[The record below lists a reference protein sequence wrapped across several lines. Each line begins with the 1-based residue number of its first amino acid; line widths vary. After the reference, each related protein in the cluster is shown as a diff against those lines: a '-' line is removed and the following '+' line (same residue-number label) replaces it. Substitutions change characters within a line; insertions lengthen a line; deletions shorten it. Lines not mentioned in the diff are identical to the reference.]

1 MIKRYVA
8 SLSLAVLASAAPAW
22 AEWQVADNSGIQFVS
37 IKNNTIGEVSHFD
50 MISGTVGDQGA
61 VEVRVALDSVETNI
75 GIRNDRMKKMLFEV
89 GLYPEAVITAQLS
102 EETMAAVGSSSGAAV
117 PVVLQI
123 DLHGQVV
130 SKDAVLTVSAT
141 DAGGFSATTSQPIL
155 LNAAEFNLEDGVAAL
170 AERRRAQC
178 DQSGDTGDGVTE
190 FHEGRRRVTLTAG
203 RYKPAS
209 RSVERSSVW

>member
-1 MIKRYVA
+1 MIKRYVV
-8 SLSLAVLASAAPAW
+8 SLSVAVLASAAPAW

-37 IKNNTIGEVSHFD
+37 IKNNAIGEVSHFD

-102 EETMAAVGSSSGAAV
+102 PETMAVLGSSSGSAV
-117 PVVLQI
+117 PVMLRI

-141 DAGGFSATTSQPIL
+141 DAGGFSATTAQPIL
-155 LNAAEFNLEDGVAAL
+155 LNAAEFDLEDGVAAL
-170 AERRRAQC
+170 
-178 DQSGDTGDGVTE
+178 QSVAGLNAISRVIPVTVSLN
-190 FHEGRRRVTLTAG
+190 FTKVAA
-203 RYKPAS
+203 AS
-209 RSVERSSVW
+209 P

>member
-8 SLSLAVLASAAPAW
+8 SLSLAALASAAPAW
-22 AEWQVADNSGIQFVS
+22 AEWQVADNSRIQFVS

-50 MISGTVGDQGA
+50 MISGTVDDQGA

-102 EETMAAVGSSSGAAV
+102 PETMAVLGSSSGSAV

-155 LNAAEFNLEDGVAAL
+155 LNAAEFNFEDGVAAL
-170 AERRRAQC
+170 
-178 DQSGDTGDGVTE
+178 QSVAGLNAISRVIPVTVSLN
-190 FHEGRRRVTLTAG
+190 FTKVAA
-203 RYKPAS
+203 AS
-209 RSVERSSVW
+209 P

>member
-8 SLSLAVLASAAPAW
+8 SLSLAVLASASPAW
-22 AEWQVADNSGIQFVS
+22 AEWQVADNSSIQFVS
-37 IKNNTIGEVSHFD
+37 IKNNTIGEVSHFE
-50 MISGTVGDQGA
+50 MISGTISDQGA

-102 EETMAAVGSSSGAAV
+102 PEAMAVLGSSSGAAV

-141 DAGGFSATTSQPIL
+141 DAGGFSAMTSQPIL
-155 LNAAEFNLEDGVAAL
+155 LSAAEFDLEDGVAAL
-170 AERRRAQC
+170 
-178 DQSGDTGDGVTE
+178 QSVAGLNAISRVIPVTVLLN
-190 FHEGRRRVTLTAG
+190 FTKVAA
-203 RYKPAS
+203 AS
-209 RSVERSSVW
+209 L

>member
-8 SLSLAVLASAAPAW
+8 SLSLAALASAAPAW

-50 MISGTVGDQGA
+50 MISGTLGDQGA

-102 EETMAAVGSSSGAAV
+102 PETMAVLGSSSGAAV

-170 AERRRAQC
+170 
-178 DQSGDTGDGVTE
+178 QSVAGLAAISRVIPVT
-190 FHEGRRRVTLTAG
+190 
-203 RYKPAS
+203 AS
-209 RSVERSSVW
+209 LNFTKVAAASP

>member
-8 SLSLAVLASAAPAW
+8 SLSLAALASAAPAW

-37 IKNNTIGEVSHFD
+37 IKNNTIGEISHFD

-102 EETMAAVGSSSGAAV
+102 EEAMAAAGSSSRAAV

-170 AERRRAQC
+170 
-178 DQSGDTGDGVTE
+178 QSVAGLNAISRVIPVTVSLN
-190 FHEGRRRVTLTAG
+190 FTKVAA
-203 RYKPAS
+203 AS
-209 RSVERSSVW
+209 P

>member
-8 SLSLAVLASAAPAW
+8 SLSVAALVSAAPAW
-22 AEWQVADNSGIQFVS
+22 AEWQVADNSSIQFVS

-50 MISGTVGDQGA
+50 MIAGTVGDQGA

-102 EETMAAVGSSSGAAV
+102 EEAMAAAGSSTGAAV
-117 PVVLQI
+117 PAVLQI

-170 AERRRAQC
+170 
-178 DQSGDTGDGVTE
+178 QSVAGLNAISRVIPVTVSLN
-190 FHEGRRRVTLTAG
+190 FTKVAA
-203 RYKPAS
+203 AS
-209 RSVERSSVW
+209 P

>member
-8 SLSLAVLASAAPAW
+8 SLSLAVLASAAPTW
-22 AEWQVADNSGIQFVS
+22 AEWQVADTSGIQFVS

-102 EETMAAVGSSSGAAV
+102 PENMAVLGSSSEAAV
-117 PVVLQI
+117 PVLLQI

-141 DAGGFSATTSQPIL
+141 EVGFSATTSQPIL
-155 LNAAEFNLEDGVAAL
+155 LNAAEFDLENGVAAL
-170 AERRRAQC
+170 
-178 DQSGDTGDGVTE
+178 QSVAGLNAISRVIPVTVSLN
-190 FHEGRRRVTLTAG
+190 FTKVAA
-203 RYKPAS
+203 AS
-209 RSVERSSVW
+209 P

>member
-8 SLSLAVLASAAPAW
+8 SLSVAALVSAAPAW
-22 AEWQVADNSGIQFVS
+22 AEWQVADNSSIQFVS

-50 MISGTVGDQGA
+50 MISGTLGDQGA

-89 GLYPEAVITAQLS
+89 GLYPEAVITAQLTP
-102 EETMAAVGSSSGAAV
+102 ETMAVLGSSSGAAV

-141 DAGGFSATTSQPIL
+141 HAGGFSATTSQPIL
-155 LNAAEFNLEDGVAAL
+155 LNAAEFDLEDGVAAL
-170 AERRRAQC
+170 
-178 DQSGDTGDGVTE
+178 QSVAGLNAISRVIPVTVSLN
-190 FHEGRRRVTLTAG
+190 FTKVAA
-203 RYKPAS
+203 AS
-209 RSVERSSVW
+209 P

>member
-8 SLSLAVLASAAPAW
+8 SLSLAALASAAPAW
-22 AEWQVADNSGIQFVS
+22 AEWQGADNSGLQFVS

-50 MISGTVGDQGA
+50 MISGTVDDQGA

-102 EETMAAVGSSSGAAV
+102 EEAMAAAGSSSGASV

-155 LNAAEFNLEDGVAAL
+155 LNAAEFDLENGVAAL
-170 AERRRAQC
+170 
-178 DQSGDTGDGVTE
+178 QSVAGLSAISRVIPVTVALN
-190 FHEGRRRVTLTAG
+190 FTKLAA
-203 RYKPAS
+203 PS
-209 RSVERSSVW
+209 P

>member
-1 MIKRYVA
+1 MIKHYVA
-8 SLSLAVLASAAPAW
+8 SLSLAVLGSASPAW
-22 AEWQVADNSGIQFVS
+22 AEWQVADDSGIQFVS
-37 IKNNTIGEVSHFD
+37 IKNNTIGEVSHFET
-50 MISGTVGDQGA
+50 ISGTVGDQGA
-61 VEVRVALDSVETNI
+61 VAVRVALDSVETNI

-102 EETMAAVGSSSGAAV
+102 PETMAVLGSSSGAAV

-170 AERRRAQC
+170 
-178 DQSGDTGDGVTE
+178 QSVAGLNAISRVIPVTVSLN
-190 FHEGRRRVTLTAG
+190 FTKVAAG
-203 RYKPAS
+203 SP
-209 RSVERSSVW
+209 

>member
-1 MIKRYVA
+1 MIKRYVL
-8 SLSLAVLASAAPAW
+8 SLSFAALASAAPAW
-22 AEWQVADNSGIQFVS
+22 AEWQVADNSSIQFVS

-50 MISGTVGDQGA
+50 MIAGTVGDQGA
-61 VEVRVALDSVETNI
+61 VELRVALDSVETNI

-102 EETMAAVGSSSGAAV
+102 PETMAVLGSSSGSAV

-155 LNAAEFNLEDGVAAL
+155 LNAAEFDLENGVAAL
-170 AERRRAQC
+170 
-178 DQSGDTGDGVTE
+178 QSVAGLNAISRVIPVTVALN
-190 FHEGRRRVTLTAG
+190 FTKLAA
-203 RYKPAS
+203 AS
-209 RSVERSSVW
+209 L

>member
-1 MIKRYVA
+1 M
-8 SLSLAVLASAAPAW
+8 
-22 AEWQVADNSGIQFVS
+22 S

-102 EETMAAVGSSSGAAV
+102 EETMAVLGSSSGSAV

-170 AERRRAQC
+170 
-178 DQSGDTGDGVTE
+178 QSVAG
-190 FHEGRRRVTLTAG
+190 LTAIS
-203 RYKPAS
+203 RVIPVTVSLNFTKVAAAS
-209 RSVERSSVW
+209 P

>member
-8 SLSLAVLASAAPAW
+8 SLSVAALVSAAPAW

-37 IKNNTIGEVSHFD
+37 IKNNAIGEVSRFD
-50 MISGTVGDQGA
+50 IISGTLGDQGA

-102 EETMAAVGSSSGAAV
+102 PEAMAVLGSSGGATV

-170 AERRRAQC
+170 
-178 DQSGDTGDGVTE
+178 QSVAGLNAISRVIPVTVSLN
-190 FHEGRRRVTLTAG
+190 FTKVAA
-203 RYKPAS
+203 AS
-209 RSVERSSVW
+209 P

>member
-1 MIKRYVA
+1 MIKRYVV
-8 SLSLAVLASAAPAW
+8 SLFVAVLASAAPAW
-22 AEWQVADNSGIQFVS
+22 AEWQVADNSSIQFVS

-50 MISGTVGDQGA
+50 MIAGTVGDQGA

-89 GLYPEAVITAQLS
+89 GLYPEAAITAQLTP
-102 EETMAAVGSSSGAAV
+102 ETMAVLGSSSGAAV

-141 DAGGFSATTSQPIL
+141 HAGGFSATTSQPIL
-155 LNAAEFNLEDGVAAL
+155 LNAAEFDLEDGVAAL
-170 AERRRAQC
+170 
-178 DQSGDTGDGVTE
+178 QSVAGLNAISRVIP
-190 FHEGRRRVTLTAG
+190 VTLSLNFTKVAA
-203 RYKPAS
+203 AS
-209 RSVERSSVW
+209 P

>member
-1 MIKRYVA
+1 MIKRYVT
-8 SLSLAVLASAAPAW
+8 SLSLAALASAAPAW

-37 IKNNTIGEVSHFD
+37 IKNNTIGEISHFD

-75 GIRNDRMKKMLFEV
+75 GIRNDRMKNMLFEV

-102 EETMAAVGSSSGAAV
+102 PEAMAVLGSSSGSAV

-170 AERRRAQC
+170 
-178 DQSGDTGDGVTE
+178 QSVAGLAAIGRVIPVT
-190 FHEGRRRVTLTAG
+190 
-203 RYKPAS
+203 AS
-209 RSVERSSVW
+209 LNFTKVAAASP

>member
-8 SLSLAVLASAAPAW
+8 SLSLAVFASAAPAW
-22 AEWQVADNSGIQFVS
+22 AEWQVADNSSIQFVS
-37 IKNNTIGEVSHFD
+37 IKNDTIGEVSHFD

-102 EETMAAVGSSSGAAV
+102 PETVAVLGSSSGAAV

-141 DAGGFSATTSQPIL
+141 EVGFSATTSQPIL
-155 LNAAEFNLEDGVAAL
+155 LNAAEFDLEDGVAAL
-170 AERRRAQC
+170 
-178 DQSGDTGDGVTE
+178 QSVAGLNAISRVIPVTVSLN
-190 FHEGRRRVTLTAG
+190 FTKVAA
-203 RYKPAS
+203 AS
-209 RSVERSSVW
+209 P

>member
-8 SLSLAVLASAAPAW
+8 SLSLAVFASAAPAW
-22 AEWQVADNSGIQFVS
+22 AEWQVADNSSIQFVS

-89 GLYPEAVITAQLS
+89 GLYPEAVIMAQLS
-102 EETMAAVGSSSGAAV
+102 PETVAVLGSSSGAAV

-141 DAGGFSATTSQPIL
+141 EVGFSATTSQPIL
-155 LNAAEFNLEDGVAAL
+155 LNAAEFDLEDGVAAL
-170 AERRRAQC
+170 
-178 DQSGDTGDGVTE
+178 QSVAGLNAISRVIPVTVSLN
-190 FHEGRRRVTLTAG
+190 FTKVAA
-203 RYKPAS
+203 AS
-209 RSVERSSVW
+209 P

>member
-8 SLSLAVLASAAPAW
+8 SLSLAVFASAAPAW
-22 AEWQVADNSGIQFVS
+22 AEWQVADNSSIQFVS

-102 EETMAAVGSSSGAAV
+102 PENMAVLGSSSGAAV
-117 PVVLQI
+117 PVLLQI

-141 DAGGFSATTSQPIL
+141 EVGFSATTSQPIL
-155 LNAAEFNLEDGVAAL
+155 LNAAEFDLENGVAAL
-170 AERRRAQC
+170 
-178 DQSGDTGDGVTE
+178 QSVAGLNAISRVIPVTVSLN
-190 FHEGRRRVTLTAG
+190 FTKVAA
-203 RYKPAS
+203 AS
-209 RSVERSSVW
+209 P

>member
-1 MIKRYVA
+1 MIKRYVV
-8 SLSLAVLASAAPAW
+8 SLSLAALASAAPAW
-22 AEWQVADNSGIQFVS
+22 AEWQIADNSGIQFVS
-37 IKNNTIGEVSHFD
+37 IKNNAIGEVSHFG

-89 GLYPEAVITAQLS
+89 GLYPEAVVTAQLS
-102 EETMAAVGSSSGAAV
+102 PDTMAVLGSSSGSAV

-141 DAGGFSATTSQPIL
+141 GAGGFSATTSQPIL

-170 AERRRAQC
+170 
-178 DQSGDTGDGVTE
+178 QSVAGLNAISRVIPVTVSLN
-190 FHEGRRRVTLTAG
+190 FTKVAA
-203 RYKPAS
+203 AS
-209 RSVERSSVW
+209 P

>member
-1 MIKRYVA
+1 MIKRYVL
-8 SLSLAVLASAAPAW
+8 SLSFAALASAAPAW
-22 AEWQVADNSGIQFVS
+22 AEWQVADNSRIQFVS

-102 EETMAAVGSSSGAAV
+102 PETMAVLGSSSGSAV
-117 PVVLQI
+117 PVVLKI

-170 AERRRAQC
+170 
-178 DQSGDTGDGVTE
+178 QSVAGLNAISRVIPVTVSLN
-190 FHEGRRRVTLTAG
+190 FAKVAA
-203 RYKPAS
+203 AS
-209 RSVERSSVW
+209 P

>member
-8 SLSLAVLASAAPAW
+8 SLSIAVLASAAPAW

-37 IKNNTIGEVSHFD
+37 IKNNTIGEVSHFET
-50 MISGTVGDQGA
+50 ISGTVGDQGA
-61 VEVRVALDSVETNI
+61 VAVRVALDSVETNI

-102 EETMAAVGSSSGAAV
+102 PEAMAVLGSSSGSAV

-155 LNAAEFNLEDGVAAL
+155 LNAAEFNFEDGVAAL
-170 AERRRAQC
+170 
-178 DQSGDTGDGVTE
+178 QSVAGLNAISRVIPVTVSLN
-190 FHEGRRRVTLTAG
+190 FTKVAA
-203 RYKPAS
+203 AS
-209 RSVERSSVW
+209 P